1 MAFKRRVSRRP
12 KRTYK
17 RKSFAKKK
25 VATGGGLKRMVKK
38 LIQKSAEKKMVNYV
52 RMDMPIAGSDSTT
65 TIANVIPVTPYTG
78 ALEIA
83 QGTSQDERVGNRIQ
97 IQRLTLKGSVFAIGY
112 DLTINPNPQPTV
124 VQMFVYYDKTNPTII
139 PDPFGSNDFFQ
150 FGGSSADFR
159 NDVVDGWAP
168 INKDRYVC
176 VVRKKFKVG
185 FATYGGTGI
194 AVTQQSYTNNDFAFS
209 RDFSVN
215 LTKHCVSKVRYE
227 DLDFNPSTRG
237 LFCSWV
243 CFAAN
248 GSAYP
253 STAQPCRVSFS
264 VDATYTDL

>member
-1 MAFKRRVSRRP
+1 MASKRSSKKTFRKTSRRP
-12 KRTYK
+12 KRV
-17 RKSFAKKK
+17 AKK
-25 VATGGGLKRMVKK
+25 VSTGSGLKRMVKK
-38 LIQKSAEKKMVNYV
+38 LIQKSAEKKTVNYV
-52 RMDMPIAGSDSTT
+52 RMDMAIAGSDSTT
-65 TIANVIPVTPYTG
+65 TVTNIIPVTPYTG

-83 QGTSQDERVGNRIQ
+83 QGTSQDERIGNRIQ
-97 IQRLTLKGSVFAIGY
+97 IQRLTIKGSVFAIGY
-112 DLTINPNPQPTV
+112 DLAINPQPQPTV
-124 VQMFVYYDKTNPTII
+124 VQMFVYYDKTNPNVI
-139 PDPFGSNDFFQ
+139 PDPFGANDFFQ

-194 AVTQQSYTNNDFAFS
+194 AVAQQSYTNNDFAFS
-209 RDFSVN
+209 RDFSVD

-227 DLDFNPSTRG
+227 DLDLNPSTRG

-253 STAQPCRVSFS
+253 ATSQPCRVSFS
-264 VDATYTDL
+264 IDATYTDL